1 MPRPVA
7 PLAGLTRVREAYWVA
22 GGEGRQVS
30 RECGVSPK
38 FVLRGALER
47 VESGFDAAFT
57 PALNPLYQL
66 GALGWFFYW
75 IVAVSGIYLY
85 VFFDTGVEEA
95 YASIERIT
103 HVQWYAGGVMRSLHR
118 YASDA
123 LVVVVMLHLLREY
136 VLDRMRGAR
145 WLAWLTGVPLLWLM
159 FAAGVSGYWVVW
171 DELAQYVAVA
181 TTEWLDALPLFGEPI
196 ARNFLHPSTL
206 SSRFFTLLVF
216 IHIFVPLAMLFVMW
230 IHIQRLSRPRVNPPR
245 LLALGTLAMLLA
257 LSMARPAVS
266 HPPADLSRVPGPID
280 LDWFYLFPLPLQDHY
295 PGYALWA
302 AVGALTLLLFAM
314 PWLPPMRRS
323 PAAVVDLDNCNGCG
337 RCVADCPFD
346 AVTLRPRTDGAAFA
360 EEAVVDPD
368 TCVSCGLCVG
378 ACPSATPFRRR
389 SRLSPGIDLP
399 DIPVAML
406 REQVIETAAAIE
418 GPVRILVFGCRHGV
432 RLDRV
437 AETGVGVMP
446 LPCIGHLPP
455 SFIDFLITRGL
466 VDGVLLTGCR
476 AGDCHHRQGIDWV
489 EQRLGGRRDPYLRR
503 RVPRERVAWTWLGVD
518 GDARLRKRI
527 ESFREAL
534 RAAGPYRR
542 VSAATRSEV
551 GRPVASDTA
560 PGGG

>member
-1 MPRPVA
+1 MGVKSA
-7 PLAGLTRVREAYWVA
+7 L
-22 GGEGRQVS
+22 GGV
-30 RECGVSPK
+30 
-38 FVLRGALER
+38 LER

-57 PALNPLYQL
+57 PSLNPLYQL

-75 IVAVSGIYLY
+75 IVAVTGLYLY
-85 VFFDTGVEEA
+85 VFFDTGVENA
-95 YASIERIT
+95 YVSVERIT

-123 LVVVVMLHLLREY
+123 LVLVVMLHLLREY
-136 VLDRMRGAR
+136 LLDRMRGAR
-145 WLAWLTGVPLLWLM
+145 WLAWFTGVPLLWLM
-159 FAAGVSGYWVVW
+159 FAAGLSGYWVVW

-245 LLALGTLAMLLA
+245 LLALGTLGMLLA
-257 LSMARPAVS
+257 ISIAWPAVS
-266 HPPADLSRVPGPID
+266 HPPADLARVPGSLD
-280 LDWFYLFPLPLQDHY
+280 LDWFYLFALPLQDHY
-295 PGYALWA
+295 PGLALWGV
-302 AVGALTLLLFAM
+302 VGAATLLLLAA
-314 PWLPPMRRS
+314 PWLPPLRRT

-346 AVTLRPRTDGAAFA
+346 AVSLRPRTDGTAFA

-368 TCVSCGLCVG
+368 TCVRCGLCVG

-399 DIPVAML
+399 ELPVATL
-406 REQVIETAAAIE
+406 REQVIEAAGAVE
-418 GPVRILVFGCRHGV
+418 GPERILVFGCRHGV
-432 RLDRV
+432 ALDRV
-437 AETGVGVMP
+437 RETGTGVVA

-455 SFIDFLITRGL
+455 SFIDFLVTRGR

-476 AGDCHHRQGIDWV
+476 AGDCHYRQGIDWMD
-489 EQRLGGRRDPYLRR
+489 ERIGGRRDPYLRA
-503 RVPRERVAWTWLGVD
+503 RVPRERVAWMWLGVD
-518 GDARLRKRI
+518 GAARLRERI
-527 ESFREAL
+527 GRFREEL
-534 RAAGPYRR
+534 RAAGPHRR
-542 VSAATRSEV
+542 IAASSRGGAGS
-551 GRPVASDTA
+551 SDFSGEET
-560 PGGG
+560 GDRESVR

>member
-1 MPRPVA
+1 MGA
-7 PLAGLTRVREAYWVA
+7 AIGRESVMSLKGA
-22 GGEGRQVS
+22 
-30 RECGVSPK
+30 
-38 FVLRGALER
+38 LRGVLER

-75 IVAVSGIYLY
+75 IVAATGLYLY
-85 VFFDTGVEEA
+85 VFFDTGVEDA

-103 HVQWYAGGVMRSLHR
+103 HVQWYAGGIMRSLHR

-123 LVVVVMLHLLREY
+123 LVLVVMLHLLREY
-136 VLDRMRGAR
+136 LLDRMRGPR
-145 WLAWLTGVPLLWLM
+145 WLAWFTGVPLLWLM

-206 SSRFFTLLVF
+206 GSRFFTLLVF

-245 LLALGTLAMLLA
+245 LLAFGTLAMLLA
-257 LSMARPAVS
+257 LSIARPAVS
-266 HPPADLSRVPGPID
+266 HPPADLSRVPGSID
-280 LDWFYLFPLPLQDHY
+280 LDWFYLFALPLQDHY
-295 PGYALWA
+295 PGLWLWA
-302 AVGALTLLLFAM
+302 AVAALTLLLFAV
-314 PWLPPMRRS
+314 PWLAPMRRS

-337 RCVADCPFD
+337 RCAADCPFD

-360 EEAVVDPD
+360 EEAVVNPD
-368 TCVSCGLCVG
+368 TCVRCGLCVG

-399 DIPVAML
+399 EIPIALL
-406 REQVIETAAAIE
+406 REQVMDAAGSIE
-418 GPVRILVFGCRHGV
+418 GPARILVFGCRHGV
-432 RLDRV
+432 RLERV
-437 AETGVGVMP
+437 PETGVGVMV

-455 SFIDFLITRGL
+455 SFIDLLVTRGL

-476 AGDCHHRQGIDWV
+476 AGDCHYRRGIDWM
-489 EQRLGGRRDPYLRR
+489 EQRIGGERDPYLRR

-518 GDARLRKRI
+518 GGARLHERI
-527 ESFREAL
+527 ESFREEL
-534 RAAGPYRR
+534 RTAGPHRR
-542 VSAATRSEV
+542 VAASPRGDAGSPGVSGAATGDRES
-551 GRPVASDTA
+551 AH
-560 PGGG
+560 

>member
-1 MPRPVA
+1 MRIA
-7 PLAGLTRVREAYWVA
+7 RLAMGAAIGRESGMSLKGA
-22 GGEGRQVS
+22 
-30 RECGVSPK
+30 
-38 FVLRGALER
+38 LRGVLER

-75 IVAVSGIYLY
+75 IVAATGIYLY
-85 VFFDTGVEEA
+85 VFFDTGVEDA

-123 LVVVVMLHLLREY
+123 LVLVVMLHLLREY
-136 VLDRMRGAR
+136 LLDRMRGPR
-145 WLAWLTGVPLLWLM
+145 WLAWFTGVPLLWLM
-159 FAAGVSGYWVVW
+159 FAAGMSGYWVVW

-206 SSRFFTLLVF
+206 GSRFFTLLVF

-245 LLALGTLAMLLA
+245 LLAFGTLAMLLA
-257 LSMARPAVS
+257 ISIARPAVS
-266 HPPADLSRVPGPID
+266 HPPADLSRVPATID
-280 LDWFYLFPLPLQDHY
+280 LDWFYLFALPLQDHY
-295 PGYALWA
+295 PGLALWA
-302 AVGALTLLLFAM
+302 AVAALTLLLLAV
-314 PWLPPMRRS
+314 PWLAPMRQS

-337 RCVADCPFD
+337 RCAADCPFD

-368 TCVSCGLCVG
+368 TCVRCGLCVG

-399 DIPVAML
+399 ELSVASL
-406 REQVIETAAAIE
+406 REQVIDAAGSIE
-418 GPVRILVFGCRHGV
+418 GPARILVFGCRHGV

-437 AETGVGVMP
+437 PETGVGVMV

-455 SFIDFLITRGL
+455 SFIDLLVTRGL

-476 AGDCHHRQGIDWV
+476 AGDCHYRRGIDWT
-489 EQRLGGRRDPYLRR
+489 EQRIGGERDPYLRR

-518 GDARLRKRI
+518 GGARLRERI
-527 ESFREAL
+527 ESFREEL
-534 RAAGPYRR
+534 RTAGPRR
-542 VSAATRSEV
+542 RDAASPRGDAGSPGVSDAATGDRES
-551 GRPVASDTA
+551 AH
-560 PGGG
+560 

>member
-1 MPRPVA
+1 MSVKSA
-7 PLAGLTRVREAYWVA
+7 
-22 GGEGRQVS
+22 
-30 RECGVSPK
+30 
-38 FVLRGALER
+38 LRGVLER

-75 IVAVSGIYLY
+75 IVAATGIYLY
-85 VFFDTGVEEA
+85 VFFDTGVEDA

-123 LVVVVMLHLLREY
+123 LVLVVMLHLLREY
-136 VLDRMRGAR
+136 LLDRMRGAR
-145 WLAWLTGVPLLWLM
+145 WLAWFTGVPLLWLM
-159 FAAGVSGYWVVW
+159 FAAGLSGYWVVW

-181 TTEWLDALPLFGEPI
+181 TTEWLDTLPLFGEPI

-245 LLALGTLAMLLA
+245 LLALGTLGMLLA
-257 LSMARPAVS
+257 VSIARPAVS
-266 HPPADLSRVPGPID
+266 HPPADLARVPGALD

-295 PGYALWA
+295 SGLALWGVVA
-302 AVGALTLLLFAM
+302 AATLLLLAA
-314 PWLPPMRRS
+314 PWLPPLRRT

-346 AVTLRPRTDGAAFA
+346 AVTLRPRTDAAAFA
-360 EEAVVDPD
+360 AEAVVDPD
-368 TCVSCGLCVG
+368 TCVRCGLCVG

-399 DIPVAML
+399 ELPVATL
-406 REQVIETAAAIE
+406 REQVIEASGAVE
-418 GPVRILVFGCRHGV
+418 GPERILVFGCRHGV
-432 RLDRV
+432 ALDRV
-437 AETGVGVMP
+437 RETGVAVVA

-455 SFIDFLITRGL
+455 SFIDFLVTRGR

-476 AGDCHHRQGIDWV
+476 AGDCHYRQGIDWMD
-489 EQRLGGRRDPYLRR
+489 ERIGGRRDPYLRA

-518 GDARLRKRI
+518 GAARLRERI
-527 ESFREAL
+527 ERFREEL
-534 RAAGPYRR
+534 RVAGPRRR
-542 VSAATRSEV
+542 VAASSRGGAGS
-551 GRPVASDTA
+551 
-560 PGGG
+560 PGFSGAETGDRESVR

>member
-1 MPRPVA
+1 M
-7 PLAGLTRVREAYWVA
+7 GLKSA
-22 GGEGRQVS
+22 
-30 RECGVSPK
+30 
-38 FVLRGALER
+38 LRGALER

-75 IVAVSGIYLY
+75 IVAATGVYLY
-85 VFFDTGVEEA
+85 VFFDTGVEQA

-123 LVVVVMLHLLREY
+123 LVLVVMLHLLREY
-136 VLDRMRGAR
+136 LLDRMRGAR
-145 WLAWLTGVPLLWLM
+145 WLAWFTGVPLLWLM
-159 FAAGVSGYWVVW
+159 FAAGLSGYWVVW

-196 ARNFLHPSTL
+196 ARNFLHPSAL
-206 SSRFFTLLVF
+206 GSRFFTLLVF

-245 LLALGTLAMLLA
+245 LLALGTLGMLLA
-257 LSMARPAVS
+257 ISIARPAVS
-266 HPPADLSRVPGPID
+266 HPPADLARVPGSLD
-280 LDWFYLFPLPLQDHY
+280 LDWFYLFALPLQDHY
-295 PGYALWA
+295 SGLALWGVVA
-302 AVGALTLLLFAM
+302 AATLLLLAA
-314 PWLPPMRRS
+314 PWLPPLRRT

-346 AVTLRPRTDGAAFA
+346 AVTLRPRTDGTAFA

-368 TCVSCGLCVG
+368 TCVRCGLCVG

-399 DIPVAML
+399 ELPVATL
-406 REQVIETAAAIE
+406 REQVIEASGAVE
-418 GPVRILVFGCRHGV
+418 GPERILVFGCRHGV
-432 RLDRV
+432 ALDRV
-437 AETGVGVMP
+437 RGTGAAVVA

-455 SFIDFLITRGL
+455 SFIDFLVTRGR
-466 VDGVLLTGCR
+466 VDGVLLSGCR
-476 AGDCHHRQGIDWV
+476 AGDCHYRQGIDWM
-489 EQRLGGRRDPYLRR
+489 EQRIGGVRDPYLRR

-518 GDARLRKRI
+518 GAARLRERI
-527 ESFREAL
+527 ERFREEL
-534 RAAGPYRR
+534 RAAAPHRR
-542 VSAATRSEV
+542 AVTAAERGAGEP
-551 GRPVASDTA
+551 GRTSDVAAGDR
-560 PGGG
+560 

>member
-1 MPRPVA
+1 M
-7 PLAGLTRVREAYWVA
+7 
-22 GGEGRQVS
+22 
-30 RECGVSPK
+30 SPK
-38 FVLRGALER
+38 TLFRGALER
-47 VESGFDAAFT
+47 VESAFDAAFT

-75 IVAVSGIYLY
+75 IVAATGIYLY
-85 VFFDTGVEEA
+85 IFFDTGVEDA

-103 HVQWYAGGVMRSLHR
+103 HVQWYAGGIMRSLHR

-123 LVVVVMLHLLREY
+123 LVLVVMLHLLREY
-136 VLDRMRGAR
+136 LLDRMRGAR
-145 WLAWLTGVPLLWLM
+145 WLAWFTGVPLLWLM
-159 FAAGVSGYWVVW
+159 FAAGLSGYWVVW

-257 LSMARPAVS
+257 ISIARPAVS
-266 HPPADLSRVPGPID
+266 HPPADLSRVPGSID

-295 PGYALWA
+295 PGLALWA
-302 AVGALTLLLFAM
+302 AVAAATLLLFAV
-314 PWLPPMRRS
+314 PWLPPMRRT

-346 AVTLRPRTDGAAFA
+346 AVTLRPRTDGTAFT

-378 ACPSATPFRRR
+378 ACPTATPFRRR

-399 DIPVAML
+399 EIPVATL
-406 REQVIETAAAIE
+406 REQVIDTAGTIE
-418 GPVRILVFGCRHGV
+418 GPARILVFGCRHGV
-432 RLDRV
+432 SLDRIPE
-437 AETGVGVMP
+437 AGVGVLA

-455 SFIDFLITRGL
+455 SFIDLLITRGL

-476 AGDCHHRQGIDWV
+476 AGDCHYRQGIDWA
-489 EQRLGGRRDPYLRR
+489 EQRIHGQRDPYLRR
-503 RVPRERVAWTWLGVD
+503 RVPRERVTWAWVGGD
-518 GDARLRKRI
+518 GEKRLREQI
-527 ESFREAL
+527 ENFGDRL
-534 RAAGPYRR
+534 RAAGSHRR
-542 VSAATRSEV
+542 VAAATRDDIVAPDAFPAVAGE
-551 GRPVASDTA
+551 GRSDR
-560 PGGG
+560 

>member
-1 MPRPVA
+1 MGA
-7 PLAGLTRVREAYWVA
+7 AIGRESVMSLKGA
-22 GGEGRQVS
+22 
-30 RECGVSPK
+30 
-38 FVLRGALER
+38 LRGVLER

-75 IVAVSGIYLY
+75 IVAATGIYLY
-85 VFFDTGVEEA
+85 VFFDTGVEDA

-123 LVVVVMLHLLREY
+123 LVLVVMLHLLREY
-136 VLDRMRGAR
+136 LLDRMRGPR
-145 WLAWLTGVPLLWLM
+145 WLAWFTGVPLLWLM
-159 FAAGVSGYWVVW
+159 FTAGLSGYWVVW

-206 SSRFFTLLVF
+206 GSRFFTLLVF

-245 LLALGTLAMLLA
+245 LLAFGTLAMLLA
-257 LSMARPAVS
+257 ISIARPAVS
-266 HPPADLSRVPGPID
+266 HPPADLSRVPATID
-280 LDWFYLFPLPLQDHY
+280 LDWFYLFALPLQDHY
-295 PGYALWA
+295 PGLGLWA
-302 AVGALTLLLFAM
+302 AVAALTLLLFAV
-314 PWLPPMRRS
+314 PWLAPMRRS

-337 RCVADCPFD
+337 RCAADCPFD

-368 TCVSCGLCVG
+368 TCVRCGLCVG

-399 DIPVAML
+399 ELSVASL
-406 REQVIETAAAIE
+406 REQVIDAAASIE
-418 GPVRILVFGCRHGV
+418 GSARILVFGCRHGV
-432 RLDRV
+432 RLDHV
-437 AETGVGVMP
+437 PETGVGVMA

-455 SFIDFLITRGL
+455 SFIDLLVTRGL

-476 AGDCHHRQGIDWV
+476 AGDCHYRRGIDWM
-489 EQRLGGRRDPYLRR
+489 EQRIGGERDPYLRR

-518 GDARLRKRI
+518 GGARLHERI
-527 ESFREAL
+527 ESFREELRTAGPRR
-534 RAAGPYRR
+534 RAAASPRGDAGSPG
-542 VSAATRSEV
+542 VSGAATGDRES
-551 GRPVASDTA
+551 AH
-560 PGGG
+560 

>member
-1 MPRPVA
+1 MNK
-7 PLAGLTRVREAYWVA
+7 T
-22 GGEGRQVS
+22 S
-30 RECGVSPK
+30 GVSGVTPK
-38 FVLRGALER
+38 SVLRTALER
-47 VESGFDAAFT
+47 VESAFDAAFT

-75 IVAVSGIYLY
+75 IVAATGIYLY
-85 VFFDTGVEEA
+85 VFFDTGVEDA

-123 LVVVVMLHLLREY
+123 LVLVVMLHLLREY
-136 VLDRMRGAR
+136 LLDRMRGAR
-145 WLAWLTGVPLLWLM
+145 WLAWFTGVPLLWLM
-159 FAAGVSGYWVVW
+159 FAAGLSGYWVVW

-230 IHIQRLSRPRVNPPR
+230 VHIQRLSRPRVNPPR
-245 LLALGTLAMLLA
+245 LLALGTLGMLLA
-257 LSMARPAVS
+257 ISIARPAVS
-266 HPPADLSRVPGPID
+266 HPPADLARVPGSLD

-295 PGYALWA
+295 SGLALWGV
-302 AVGALTLLLFAM
+302 VGALTLLLLAA
-314 PWLPPMRRS
+314 PWLPPLRRT
-323 PAAVVDLDNCNGCG
+323 PAPVVDLDNCNGCG

-346 AVTLRPRTDGAAFA
+346 AVTLRPRTDGTAFA

-368 TCVSCGLCVG
+368 TCVRCGLCVG

-399 DIPVAML
+399 ELPVATL
-406 REQVIETAAAIE
+406 REQVIDAAGAVE
-418 GPVRILVFGCRHGV
+418 GPERILVFGCRHGV
-432 RLDRV
+432 GLDCVR
-437 AETGVGVMP
+437 ETGAAVVA

-455 SFIDFLITRGL
+455 SFIDFLVTRGR

-476 AGDCHHRQGIDWV
+476 AGDCHYRQGIDWMD
-489 EQRLGGRRDPYLRR
+489 ERIGGRRDPYLRA

-518 GDARLRKRI
+518 GAARLRERI
-527 ESFREAL
+527 ERFREDL
-534 RAAGPYRR
+534 RAAGPHRR
-542 VSAATRSEV
+542 VVTSSRGGAGSPDAATGDRESV
-551 GRPVASDTA
+551 R
-560 PGGG
+560 

>member
-1 MPRPVA
+1 MSVKSA
-7 PLAGLTRVREAYWVA
+7 
-22 GGEGRQVS
+22 
-30 RECGVSPK
+30 
-38 FVLRGALER
+38 LRGALER

-57 PALNPLYQL
+57 PALNPLYHL

-75 IVAVSGIYLY
+75 IVAATGIYLY

-103 HVQWYAGGVMRSLHR
+103 HVQWYAGGIMRSLHR

-123 LVVVVMLHLLREY
+123 LVLVVMLHLLREY

-145 WLAWLTGVPLLWLM
+145 WLAWFTGVPLLWLM
-159 FAAGVSGYWVVW
+159 FAAGLSGYWVVW

-206 SSRFFTLLVF
+206 GSRFFTLLVF

-257 LSMARPAVS
+257 ISIARPAVS
-266 HPPADLSRVPGPID
+266 HPPADLARVPGSID

-295 PGYALWA
+295 SGLALWA
-302 AVGALTLLLFAM
+302 AVAALTLLLFAV
-314 PWLPPMRRS
+314 PWLPPVRRA

-346 AVTLRPRTDGAAFA
+346 AVTLRPRTDGTAFA
-360 EEAVVDPD
+360 EEAVVDTD
-368 TCVSCGLCVG
+368 ACVSCGLCVG

-399 DIPVAML
+399 DIPIATL
-406 REQVIETAAAIE
+406 REQVIGTAGAIE
-418 GPVRILVFGCRHGV
+418 GPARVLVFGCRHGV
-432 RLDRV
+432 RLDRMRR
-437 AETGVGVMP
+437 TGVGVTA

-476 AGDCHHRQGIDWV
+476 DGDCHYRQGVDWV
-489 EQRLGGRRDPYLRR
+489 EQRIGGQRDPYLRG
-503 RVPRERVAWTWLGVD
+503 RVPRERVAWAWLGID
-518 GDARLRKRI
+518 GGARL
-527 ESFREAL
+527 EMQLASFREAL
-534 RAAGPYRR
+534 GTAGPIRRRAA
-542 VSAATRSEV
+542 AAQGGATSSDVR
-551 GRPVASDTA
+551 DTA
-560 PGGG
+560 PGDR

>member
-1 MPRPVA
+1 MSLKGA
-7 PLAGLTRVREAYWVA
+7 
-22 GGEGRQVS
+22 
-30 RECGVSPK
+30 
-38 FVLRGALER
+38 LRGVLER

-75 IVAVSGIYLY
+75 IVAATGIYLY
-85 VFFDTGVEEA
+85 VFFDTGVEDA

-123 LVVVVMLHLLREY
+123 LVLVVMIHLLREY
-136 VLDRMRGAR
+136 LLDRMRGPR
-145 WLAWLTGVPLLWLM
+145 WLAWFTGVPLLWLM

-206 SSRFFTLLVF
+206 GSRFFTLLVF

-245 LLALGTLAMLLA
+245 LLAFGTLAMLLA
-257 LSMARPAVS
+257 ISIARPAVS
-266 HPPADLSRVPGPID
+266 HPPANLSRVPATID
-280 LDWFYLFPLPLQDHY
+280 LDWFYLFALPLQDHY
-295 PGYALWA
+295 PGLALWA
-302 AVGALTLLLFAM
+302 AVAALTLLLFAV
-314 PWLPPMRRS
+314 PWLAPMRRS

-337 RCVADCPFD
+337 RCAADCPFD

-368 TCVSCGLCVG
+368 TCVRCGLCVG

-399 DIPVAML
+399 EIPIALL
-406 REQVIETAAAIE
+406 REQVMDAAGSIE
-418 GPVRILVFGCRHGV
+418 GPARILVFGCRHGV

-437 AETGVGVMP
+437 PETGVGVMA

-455 SFIDFLITRGL
+455 SFIDLLVTRGL

-476 AGDCHHRQGIDWV
+476 AGDCHYRRGIDWM
-489 EQRLGGRRDPYLRR
+489 EQRIGGERDPYLRR

-518 GDARLRKRI
+518 GGARLRERI
-527 ESFREAL
+527 ESFREELRTADPHR
-534 RAAGPYRR
+534 RAATSTRGDAGSPG
-542 VSAATRSEV
+542 VSGAATGDRES
-551 GRPVASDTA
+551 AH
-560 PGGG
+560 

>member
-1 MPRPVA
+1 MSPKAILRA
-7 PLAGLTRVREAYWVA
+7 PL
-22 GGEGRQVS
+22 
-30 RECGVSPK
+30 
-38 FVLRGALER
+38 ER
-47 VESGFDAAFT
+47 IESVFDAAFT

-85 VFFDTGVEEA
+85 MFFDTGVEQA

-136 VLDRMRGAR
+136 LLDRMRGAR
-145 WLAWLTGVPLLWLM
+145 WLTWFTGVPLLWLL

-196 ARNFLHPSTL
+196 ARNFLHPSAL

-257 LSMARPAVS
+257 LSVARPAVS
-266 HPPADLSRVPGPID
+266 HPPADLARVPGAID
-280 LDWFYLFPLPLQDHY
+280 LDWFFLFPLPLHDHY
-295 PGYALWA
+295 SGYVLWA
-302 AVGALTLLLFAM
+302 AVGALTLLAFAL
-314 PWLPPMRRS
+314 PWLPPMRRT
-323 PAAVVDLDNCNGCG
+323 PAAVVDLENCNGCG

-346 AVTLRPRTDGAAFA
+346 AVTLRPRTDGAAFS
-360 EEAVVDPD
+360 EEAVVDSD
-368 TCVSCGLCVG
+368 ACVSCGLCVG

-399 DIPVAML
+399 EIPIATL
-406 REQVIETAAAIE
+406 RERVLDTAGKIRE
-418 GPVRILVFGCRHGV
+418 PVRILVFGCRHGV

-437 AETGVGVMP
+437 AETGTGVMV
-446 LPCIGHLPP
+446 LPCVAHLPP
-455 SFIDFLITRGL
+455 SFIDFLITRAR

-476 AGDCHHRQGIDWV
+476 DGDCHHRQGIGWM
-489 EQRLGGRRDPYLRR
+489 EQRVGGRRDPYLRS

-518 GDARLRKRI
+518 GEARLRKRI
-527 ESFREAL
+527 ESFRETL

-542 VSAATRSEV
+542 TPAGTKDEV
-551 GRPVASDTA
+551 GRPLGSDA
-560 PGGG
+560 PAGGR

>member
-1 MPRPVA
+1 MGA
-7 PLAGLTRVREAYWVA
+7 AIGRE
-22 GGEGRQVS
+22 
-30 RECGVSPK
+30 
-38 FVLRGALER
+38 FVMSLKGALRGALER

-75 IVAVSGIYLY
+75 IVAATGIYLY
-85 VFFDTGVEEA
+85 VFFDTGVEDA

-123 LVVVVMLHLLREY
+123 LVLVVMLHLLREY
-136 VLDRMRGAR
+136 LLDRMRGPR
-145 WLAWLTGVPLLWLM
+145 WLAWFTGVPLLWLM
-159 FAAGVSGYWVVW
+159 FTAGVSGYWVVW

-206 SSRFFTLLVF
+206 GSRFFTLLVF

-245 LLALGTLAMLLA
+245 LLALGTLATLLA
-257 LSMARPAVS
+257 ISIVRPAVS
-266 HPPADLSRVPGPID
+266 HPPADLSRIPATID
-280 LDWFYLFPLPLQDHY
+280 LDWFYLFALPLQDHY
-295 PGYALWA
+295 PGLALWA
-302 AVGALTLLLFAM
+302 AVAALTLLLFAV
-314 PWLPPMRRS
+314 PWLAPMRRS

-337 RCVADCPFD
+337 RCAADCPFD

-368 TCVSCGLCVG
+368 TCVRCGLCVG

-399 DIPVAML
+399 ELSVASL
-406 REQVIETAAAIE
+406 REQVIDAAGSIE
-418 GPVRILVFGCRHGV
+418 GPARILVFGCRHGV

-437 AETGVGVMP
+437 PETDVGVMV

-455 SFIDFLITRGL
+455 SFIDLLVTRGL

-476 AGDCHHRQGIDWV
+476 AGDCHYRRGIDWT
-489 EQRLGGRRDPYLRR
+489 EQRIGGERDPYLRR

-518 GDARLRKRI
+518 GGARLHERI
-527 ESFREAL
+527 ESFREEL
-534 RAAGPYRR
+534 RTAGAHRRVAAAAPGEAGRPDTPDTAAAGER
-542 VSAATRSEV
+542 
-551 GRPVASDTA
+551 
-560 PGGG
+560 

>member
-1 MPRPVA
+1 M
-7 PLAGLTRVREAYWVA
+7 
-22 GGEGRQVS
+22 
-30 RECGVSPK
+30 SPK
-38 FVLRGALER
+38 TVLRAALER
-47 VESGFDAAFT
+47 VESIVDAAFT

-75 IVAVSGIYLY
+75 VVAVSGIYLY
-85 VFFDTGVEEA
+85 IFFDTGVEQA

-123 LVVVVMLHLLREY
+123 LVVVVILHLLREY

-145 WLAWLTGVPLLWLM
+145 WLAWFTGVPLLWLL

-171 DELAQYVAVA
+171 DALAQYVAVA

-257 LSMARPAVS
+257 ISMARPAVS
-266 HPPADLSRVPGPID
+266 HPPADLARVPGSIE

-295 PGYALWA
+295 PGLALWA
-302 AVGALTLLLFAM
+302 AVAALTLLLLAA
-314 PWLPPMRRS
+314 PWLPPLRRT

-346 AVTLRPRTDGAAFA
+346 AVTLRPRTDGTAFA
-360 EEAVVDPD
+360 EEAVVDAD
-368 TCVSCGLCVG
+368 ACTSCGLCVG

-399 DIPVAML
+399 EIPVAVL
-406 REQVIETAAAIE
+406 REQVIDTASAIE
-418 GPVRILVFGCRHGV
+418 GSVRILVFGCRHRG
-432 RLDRV
+432 RLDGV
-437 AETGVGVMP
+437 EEAGVGVMR

-476 AGDCHHRQGIDWV
+476 DGDCHHRQGIEWM
-489 EQRLGGRRDPYLRR
+489 EQRIGGRRDPYLRG
-503 RVPRERVAWTWLGVD
+503 RVPRERLAWTWLGVD
-518 GDARLRKRI
+518 GEARLHKRI
-527 ESFREAL
+527 ASFREAL
-534 RAAGPYRR
+534 RTAGPYRR
-542 VSAATRSEV
+542 APAGTTDTATVDLGSDSAAG
-551 GRPVASDTA
+551 GR
-560 PGGG
+560 

>member
-1 MPRPVA
+1 M
-7 PLAGLTRVREAYWVA
+7 
-22 GGEGRQVS
+22 
-30 RECGVSPK
+30 SPK
-38 FVLRGALER
+38 GALRGALER
-47 VESGFDAAFT
+47 VESVFDAAFT
-57 PALNPLYQL
+57 PALNPLCQL
-66 GALGWFFYW
+66 GALAWFFYW
-75 IVAVSGIYLY
+75 IVAATGIYLY
-85 VFFDTGVEEA
+85 IFFDTGVEEA
-95 YASIERIT
+95 WASVERIT

-123 LVVVVMLHLLREY
+123 LVLVVMLHLLREY
-136 VLDRMRGAR
+136 LLDRMRGAR
-145 WLAWLTGVPLLWLM
+145 WVAWFTGVPLLWLM
-159 FAAGVSGYWVVW
+159 FAAGLSGYWVVW
-171 DELAQYVAVA
+171 DTLAQYVAVA

-245 LLALGTLAMLLA
+245 RLALGTLAMLLA
-257 LSMARPAVS
+257 LSLARPATS
-266 HPPADLSRVPGPID
+266 HPPADLSRVPGTID
-280 LDWFYLFPLPLQDHY
+280 LDWFYLFALPLQDHY
-295 PGYALWA
+295 SGLVLWG
-302 AVGALTLLLFAM
+302 AVGALMLLLFAM
-314 PWLPPMRRS
+314 PWLPPMRRT
-323 PAAVVDLDNCNGCG
+323 PAADVDLDNCNGCG
-337 RCVADCPFD
+337 RCTADCPFD

-368 TCVSCGLCVG
+368 ACVSCGLCVG

-399 DIPVAML
+399 ELPVAAL
-406 REQVIETAAAIE
+406 REQVIDTAAAIE
-418 GPVRILVFGCRHGV
+418 GPIRILVFGCRHGV
-432 RLDRV
+432 RLERA

-476 AGDCHHRQGIDWV
+476 GGDCHYRQGLDWM
-489 EQRLGGRRDPYLRR
+489 EQRIGGHRDPYLRR

-534 RAAGPYRR
+534 RTAGPNRR
-542 VSAATRSEV
+542 VPAATRGEV
-551 GRPVASDTA
+551 GRPVASDPA
-560 PGGG
+560 AGGR

>member
-1 MPRPVA
+1 MSLKGA
-7 PLAGLTRVREAYWVA
+7 
-22 GGEGRQVS
+22 
-30 RECGVSPK
+30 
-38 FVLRGALER
+38 LRGVLER

-75 IVAVSGIYLY
+75 IVAATGIYLY
-85 VFFDTGVEEA
+85 VFFDTGVEDA

-123 LVVVVMLHLLREY
+123 LMLVVMLHLLREY
-136 VLDRMRGAR
+136 LLDRMRGAR
-145 WLAWLTGVPLLWLM
+145 WLAWFTGVPLLWLL

-196 ARNFLHPSTL
+196 ARNFLHPNTL
-206 SSRFFTLLVF
+206 GSRFFTLLVF

-245 LLALGTLAMLLA
+245 LLAFGTLAMLLA
-257 LSMARPAVS
+257 ISIARPAVS
-266 HPPADLSRVPGPID
+266 HPPADLSRVPGSID
-280 LDWFYLFPLPLQDHY
+280 LDWFYLFALPLQDHY
-295 PGYALWA
+295 PGLGLWA
-302 AVGALTLLLFAM
+302 AVAAVTLLLFAA
-314 PWLPPMRRS
+314 PWLLPMRRT
-323 PAAVVDLDNCNGCG
+323 PAAIVDLDNCNGCG

-346 AVTLRPRTDGAAFA
+346 AVTLRPRSDGAAFT

-368 TCVSCGLCVG
+368 LCVRCGLCVG

-389 SRLSPGIDLP
+389 SALSPGIDLP
-399 DIPVAML
+399 EIPVATL
-406 REQVIETAAAIE
+406 REQVIDTAGAIE
-418 GPVRILVFGCRHGV
+418 GPVRVLVFGCRHGV

-437 AETGVGVMP
+437 PRTGAGVMA
-446 LPCIGHLPP
+446 LPCVGHLPP
-455 SFIDFLITRGL
+455 SFIDLLITRGM

-476 AGDCHHRQGIDWV
+476 GGDCHYRQGVNWM
-489 EQRLGGRRDPYLRR
+489 EQRIEGQRDPYLRR

-518 GDARLRKRI
+518 GEALLHKRI
-527 ESFREAL
+527 ERFREDL
-534 RAAGPYRR
+534 RMAGPYRR
-542 VSAATRSEV
+542 AGTATRHE
-551 GRPVASDTA
+551 GA
-560 PGGG
+560 PRDVSGATQGERRSVR